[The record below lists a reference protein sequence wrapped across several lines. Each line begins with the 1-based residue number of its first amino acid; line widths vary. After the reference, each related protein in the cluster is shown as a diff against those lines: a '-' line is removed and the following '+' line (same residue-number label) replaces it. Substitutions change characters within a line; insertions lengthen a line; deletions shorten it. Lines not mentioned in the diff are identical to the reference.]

1 MVLHHARRLTR
12 HSTRSTHLCAI
23 RLTLPQSSVYTDAP
37 LRHGSVPPHQPN
49 RCVTCPGC
57 PVELRHALVKK
68 SRAIAR
74 DYYSRALPVWA
85 ALAVACGEADGPSA
99 AGARCGPGDLLAAGS
114 CRPADAQLRPR
125 VQRAQQGRL
134 SVAGGWARPWM
145 VHHPVDLELDLDVDA
160 QPFESAVAVSLLSPA
175 RGAVC
180 LVGSLPVRHG
190 EPGGGLGQ
198 PMQQQ
203 SHHLSGTLV
212 VPARCAPLVG
222 ATDVAVVTR
231 FDASHTL
238 WLPERDD
245 HLPGQPALR
254 GSAADPSQRLQ
265 RGPCAGAQGSRGHAA
280 DLTCGTLAVAAS
292 AGIDVKMGA
301 LQLSSSVAV
310 VEYAGPALRPV
321 AERQGKITL
330 DADGN
335 PHTGLAVGKVDPAE
349 HAPTLADTPAVTA
362 GLGLTVGGLAP
373 GADATAL
380 QGGALALQ
388 IRPATE
394 ASASWADVEH
404 QAVHAGKGVVQRAV
418 ELPVTAEQLR
428 KGTGLAVQMALPDR
442 VVEQVTVG
450 AWKDAKLFELRVCLR
465 TAQSEHGPDA
475 DATVN
480 NCQVAEF
487 TLVRVR
493 KDSGLHVYP
502 PKFAATPVTKD
513 YFELGST
520 TLHPIGNGAVL
531 KAKVFRGGYREVENG
546 HVRLG
551 AKTWVNL
558 IFFPGPLQYE
568 TTHVAEAGAFHDVA
582 PIAQDFVSGFL
593 TILSLYTLDLPKYDV
608 PEQFKFALNATADTK
623 GSPNKFDGTAN
634 LGPLVDAL
642 NFVASQAKTD
652 GLKWC
657 FFDVKCIEP
666 PFQAPVS
673 LKLGLALVKGT
684 TVPKCDVVPNLGCYL
699 KQGATLEHFWSTAK
713 TCADIAADLPAD
725 RGDVNASKALRGL
738 ANKWATPFYLGLY
751 RPGNDY
757 IPFNML
763 QVFFEKGWGLYGTPF
778 TSTMPTFWAQLDA
791 TIEPENG
798 ACAAIVDDA
807 SAKFFKP
814 NWNEAS
820 VSVQL
825 KTKPYLAD
833 QAAHA
838 HVGCEAKLTPVC
850 EYPVVGDKVAYE
862 NSEIYVQ
869 QTGSITVDG
878 VASYSYTPL
887 DTGVVSLN
895 ALKATLTLSG
905 FVMKV
910 TWAATAGLR
919 WATAQNAAKKWRVK
933 GSNFADVKVTGEI
946 GKFTIGG
953 EGCVFLGLPAA
964 CLDIGLTEICTP
976 QIGEWECIAID
987 LGGLTDILPTVQ
999 GGVSFS
1005 VNFLPFDVIAK

>member
-1 MVLHHARRLTR
+1 MVLL
-12 HSTRSTHLCAI
+12 I
-23 RLTLPQSSVYTDAP
+23 
-37 LRHGSVPPHQPN
+37 G
-49 RCVTCPGC
+49 
-57 PVELRHALVKK
+57 
-68 SRAIAR
+68 
-74 DYYSRALPVWA
+74 A
-85 ALAVACGEADGPSA
+85 AACGDPE
-99 AGARCGPGDLLAAGS
+99 GDHPAGS
-114 CRPADAQLRPR
+114 PCGSEEVQHAGRCRPADALLRPR
-125 VQRAQQGRL
+125 VDAAVQGQL
-134 SVAGGWARPWM
+134 TVNGGWARPWM
-145 VHHPVDLELDLDVDA
+145 LHHAVDLEMALDVTA
-160 QPFESAVAVSLLSPA
+160 QPFDSAVAVSLLSPS

-190 EPGGGLGQ
+190 KAEAGVAAPAHQHMHTLTA
-198 PMQQQ
+198 
-203 SHHLSGTLV
+203 SLV
-212 VPARCAPLVG
+212 VPGRCAPLVG
-222 ATDVAVVTR
+222 ATDVVVVTR
-231 FDASHTL
+231 FDPSQAL
-238 WLPERDD
+238 WMPQRDD

-254 GSAADPSQRLQ
+254 GTSADPAQRVQ
-265 RGPCAGAQGSRGHAA
+265 RSACSASAGGQAQPAA
-280 DLTCGTLAVAAS
+280 CGAVVVANS
-292 AGIDVKMGA
+292 AGIDLKMSQ
-301 LQLSSSVAV
+301 LQLNSSVAV
-310 VEYAGPALRPV
+310 VEYAGPPLRPV
-321 AERQGKITL
+321 AERAAKTL
-330 DADGN
+330 VDADGQ
-335 PHTGLAVGKVDPAE
+335 PLTGLAVGEVVPAD
-349 HAPTLADTPAVTA
+349 HAPSLADAPAVTA

-373 GADATAL
+373 GAAAGTL
-380 QGGALALQ
+380 QSGAVTLE
-388 IRPATE
+388 IRPAG
-394 ASASWADVEH
+394 ADSAQWAAVEH
-404 QAVHAGKGVVQRAV
+404 HAVRAADGSAGRSAA
-418 ELPVTAEQLR
+418 LPVSAEQLR
-428 KGTGLAVQMALPDR
+428 NGAGLAVQMALPDA
-442 VVEQVTVG
+442 VVARTTVG
-450 AWKDAKLFELRVCLR
+450 DWKDAKLFDLRVCVR
-465 TAQSEHGPDA
+465 SDQIEHGPDA

-480 NCQVAEF
+480 NCQIAEF
-487 TLVRVR
+487 TLLRVR

-502 PKFAATPVTKD
+502 PKFAATPVNKD

-520 TLHPIGNGAVL
+520 TLHPIGNAAIL

-568 TTHVAEAGAFHDVA
+568 TTHVAEAGAYHDVA
-582 PIAQDFVSGFL
+582 PVAQDFVSGFL

-642 NFVASQAKTD
+642 NFVASQASTD

-657 FFDVKCIEP
+657 FFDVQCIKP

-673 LKLGLALVKGT
+673 LKLGLALVKTT
-684 TVPKCDVVPNLGCYL
+684 TVPQCEVVPNLGCYR
-699 KQGATLEHFWSTAK
+699 KQGEKLEHFWNTAK
-713 TCADIAADLPAD
+713 ACADIAADLPSD
-725 RGDVNASKALRGL
+725 RGDANAGKALRGL

-763 QVFFEKGWGLYGTPF
+763 KVFFEKGWGKYGTPYA
-778 TSTMPTFWAQLDA
+778 TTMPTFWAQLDA

-814 NWNEAS
+814 NWTEAP

-833 QAAHA
+833 EASHA
-838 HVGCEAKLTPVC
+838 HVGCEAKLAPIC
-850 EYPVVGDKVAYE
+850 EYPVDGTKIAYE
-862 NSEIYVQ
+862 NSEIYIQ
-869 QTGSITVDG
+869 QTGSIVVDG

-887 DTGVVSLN
+887 DNGVISLN

-919 WATAQNAAKKWRVK
+919 WVAAQDAAKKWRTK
-933 GSNFADVKVTGEI
+933 GSNFGDVKVTGEI
-946 GKFTIGG
+946 GKFTVSG

-964 CLDIGLTEICTP
+964 CVDIGITEICTP
-976 QIGEWECIAID
+976 QIGNWECLTID